1 MAVDGSVRI
10 STLGRE
16 NNVRT
21 CWKEEE
27 EGFLTLWYR
36 GAILLAEMWGVVTG
50 RMAASEIL

>member
-10 STLGRE
+10 CWGRE

-27 EGFLTLWYR
+27 EGEFFTLWYS
-36 GAILLAEMWGVVTG
+36 GAISLAD
-50 RMAASEIL
+50 I